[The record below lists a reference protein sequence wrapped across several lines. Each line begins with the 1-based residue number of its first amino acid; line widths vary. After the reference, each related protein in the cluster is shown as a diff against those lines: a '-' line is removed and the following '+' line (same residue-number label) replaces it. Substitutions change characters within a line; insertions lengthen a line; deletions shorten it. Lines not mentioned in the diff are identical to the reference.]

1 MGYDKRVYAA
11 ANEEL
16 ARRRYRASSEAQAHL
31 AEVYQKIPE
40 ISEIDR
46 ELSMTGFSVA
56 RAVIQQND
64 SYQKIEQLRKR
75 NLYLQQRR
83 AGLLQ
88 QAGYSA
94 DYTEEH
100 YHCSLCKDTGAVGT
114 KRCECYHTLL
124 RDKACEILNRT
135 SPLQLCS
142 FDTFHTEYY
151 PDLTDKNGIS
161 PRKTMTAIYQ
171 YCVSYAQNFYPYA
184 KSILMMGATGLGKTH
199 LSLAIAQAVI
209 DKGYGVVYGSAQNL
223 LSKLE
228 KERFSRSSPDTDSL
242 EILLDCDLLILDDLG
257 AEFPTQFVSSCIYNI
272 INSRMN
278 AGKPMIISTNLT
290 PGELRERYTDRI
302 VSRIVGTYEILTF
315 CGSDVRQILRRK
327 ERE

>member
-1 MGYDKRVYAA
+1 MGYDKRVYTA

-16 ARRRYRASSEAQAHL
+16 ARRRYQATSQAQAHL
-31 AEVYQKIPE
+31 SEIYQKIPE
-40 ISEIDR
+40 VQRIDR
-46 ELSMTGFSVA
+46 ELSTTSLSVA
-56 RAVIQQND
+56 RAVIQQAD
-64 SYQKIEQLRKR
+64 SHQKIEELRRR

-83 AGLLQ
+83 EQLLN
-88 QAGYSA
+88 QAGYPA

-100 YHCSLCKDTGAVGT
+100 YHCSICKDTGAVGT

-124 RDKACEILNRT
+124 RDKACELLNRT

-151 PDLTDKNGIS
+151 PDFTDKNGVS
-161 PRKTMTAIYQ
+161 PRNTMTAIYQ
-171 YCVSYAQNFYPYA
+171 YCLEYAQRFHPHA

-199 LSLAIAQAVI
+199 LSLSIAQAVI

-223 LSKLE
+223 LTTLE
-228 KERFSRSSPDTDSL
+228 KERFSRSISEIDSL
-242 EILLDCDLLILDDLG
+242 EILLGCDLLILDDLG

-272 INSRMN
+272 VNSRLN

-290 PGELRERYTDRI
+290 PNELRERYTDRI

-315 CGSDVRQILRRK
+315 CGSDIRQILRRK